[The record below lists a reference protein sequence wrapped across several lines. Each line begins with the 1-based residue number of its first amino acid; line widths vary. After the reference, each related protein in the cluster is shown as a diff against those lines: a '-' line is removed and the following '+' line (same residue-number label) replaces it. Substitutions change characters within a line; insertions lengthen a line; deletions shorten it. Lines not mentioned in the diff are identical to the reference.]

1 MGRLLLIRRLVVGDV
16 RRRPLESALLLV
28 VVVITA
34 TTLALGLALRQ
45 VAQSPF
51 ARTKAATRGPDIA
64 VKGQPNPGSLL
75 RLSHA
80 ARMQGLRI
88 PSQAFTRLGHS
99 AGVAAIGG
107 PFPLAFV
114 RLTAPSVD
122 VAVNAEGRT
131 YAPSAVN
138 QPLLTAGRWVRPG
151 GVVLEQGLAGVLGLQ
166 VGDQIRL
173 RGRSFKVVGVA
184 LQTEQAFYPAGR
196 PGLVWVTPADARRL
210 ATRSDPLG
218 YSLGIKL
225 THPSAADGF
234 WNSPAFTAFGT
245 ALMGSATGRPWQA
258 NRDDDYRVVKIDQ
271 KALLVGGWLL
281 GLLAIATIAVVV
293 GGRMAEQTR
302 RVGLLKAVGATPR
315 LVAVV
320 LLAENL
326 VIALAGA
333 AAGLLIAW
341 PLIPEFADPGRGLL
355 GTPPTP
361 PLTPISIAEVALA
374 AVAVATA
381 ATIAPALRG
390 ARTSTIKALNDPARP
405 PQRRA
410 RLIALSARLP
420 VPMLLGL
427 RLISRRLR
435 RTLLTSASLTI
446 AVTMV
451 VAAITLQSEINLR
464 DQTPNGAGLVDWSS
478 SIGGRVTHVVWI
490 LGAVLLVLAG
500 LNVIFTT
507 WATVIDAERPN
518 ALARALGATPRQVSS
533 ALTAAQLPPALIAAC
548 IGIPAG
554 LALYQLAGGQLA
566 NANPSI
572 LLLLSVI
579 PCTLIAVALFTY
591 LPARAAARRSVAAAL
606 RSE

>member
-1 MGRLLLIRRLVVGDV
+1 MGRLLLIYRLVVGDI
-16 RRRPLESALLLV
+16 RRRPAESALLLV
-28 VVVITA
+28 VVATTA
-34 TTLALGLALRQ
+34 TTLSLGLALRQ

-51 ARTKAATRGPDIA
+51 ARTKAVTRGPDVVIH
-64 VKGQPNPGSLL
+64 GQPNPGSPVQ
-75 RLSHA
+75 LSHA
-80 ARMQGLRI
+80 AEMQGLRTQ
-88 PSQAFTRLGHS
+88 SQAFTRLGHA

-114 RLTAPSVD
+114 RVTAPGVD
-122 VAVNAEGRT
+122 VAVTAEGRT
-131 YAPSAVN
+131 SAPSAVN
-138 QPLLTAGRWVRPG
+138 QPLVTAGRWVRRG
-151 GVVLEQGLAGVLGLQ
+151 GVVLEQGLAGALGLR

-173 RGRSFKVVGVA
+173 RGRSFTVVGVA

-210 ATRSDPLG
+210 ASRSDPLG

-225 THPSAADGF
+225 TQPSATAGF
-234 WNSPAFTAFGT
+234 WNTAAFNAFGR
-245 ALMGSATGRPWQA
+245 ALIGSSVGRPWQA
-258 NRDDDYRVVKIDQ
+258 NRDDDYRVVTIDQ
-271 KALLVGGWLL
+271 KVLLVGGWLL
-281 GLLAIATIAVVV
+281 ALFAIATIAVLV

-333 AAGLLIAW
+333 AAGLLIARQ
-341 PLIPEFADPGRGLL
+341 LIPAFADPGRGLL
-355 GTPPTP
+355 GTPPSP

-410 RLIALSARLP
+410 RVIALSARLP

-435 RTLLTSASLTI
+435 RALLTSASLTI
-446 AVTMV
+446 AVATV

-464 DQTPNGAGLVDWSS
+464 EQTPNGTGLVDWSS
-478 SIGGRVTHVVWI
+478 SIGGRVTHLVWI
-490 LGAVLLVLAG
+490 LGAVLVVLAG
-500 LNVIFTT
+500 LNAIFTT
-507 WATVIDAERPN
+507 WATVIDAERPT
-518 ALARALGATPRQVSS
+518 ALARALGATPRQVSR
-533 ALTAAQLPPALIAAC
+533 ALTASQLLPGLIAAC

-554 LALYQLAGGQLA
+554 LGLYQLAGGQLA

-572 LLLLSVI
+572 LVLLSVL

-591 LPARAAARRSVAAAL
+591 VPARAAARRSVADAL